1 MSRLHEIKM
10 HRLNRAVIPAAFNG
24 HGDRTGMKFRVF
36 ASLMLFAAMLC
47 CLGCSN
53 NNNTTTTQSVGDIFV
68 ATGGNTAVQA
78 YGVTLSSGA
87 LSANGQ
93 GVQTGTGVGSSPTAM
108 TISPDATTLVIAN
121 ESCSNTAKGC
131 LTLYTIA
138 GDGSLTAVTG
148 TVATSVAP
156 VALAFNPA
164 GTFLFVANQGDSTVS
179 AYSVS
184 GTTLTAVPG
193 SPFSTVTPGLTT
205 PTLPSGLAVSA
216 SGNFL
221 YVSNSLTYTVSM
233 FNIGSNGALVQS
245 TNGPYSVGTNP
256 GALGITPT
264 GAFLYVANFHDNNIS
279 ALSICDKVTTTCSN
293 PNSPDGG
300 LTPVSGS
307 PFSAGIGPS
316 AISTDA
322 TGLFLYVVDQTS
334 NQISQF
340 KISTGT
346 GALTA
351 LSPAAVSTG
360 TTPYGLT
367 VVTGTTL
374 VTATGG
380 TIEYLY
386 VTNNGSTTVSAY
398 SFDSTLG
405 VLNVLGQPTPTI
417 SGSPTGIAGR

>member
-1 MSRLHEIKM
+1 M
-10 HRLNRAVIPAAFNG
+10 
-24 HGDRTGMKFRVF
+24 TFRVF
-36 ASLMLFAAMLC
+36 ASLMLAATLC

-68 ATGGNTAVQA
+68 ATAGNTAVQA
-78 YGVTLSSGA
+78 YGVTLSTGA
-87 LSANGQ
+87 LSADGP
-93 GVQTGTGVGSSPTAM
+93 GIQTGTGVGSSPTTMA
-108 TISPDATTLVIAN
+108 ISPDSTTLVIAN
-121 ESCSNTAKGC
+121 STCGGTTAGC
-131 LTLYTIA
+131 LTLYSIG

-148 TVATSVAP
+148 TTATGTSP
-156 VALAFNPA
+156 VALTFNAA

-179 AYSVS
+179 AYAVS
-184 GTTLTAVPG
+184 GTTLTPVPG
-193 SPFSTVTPGLTT
+193 SPFTTVTPGVTT

-221 YVSNSLTYTVSM
+221 YVANSLTYTVSV
-233 FNIGSNGALVQS
+233 FNIASNGALTQS
-245 TNGPYSVGTNP
+245 TDGPYMVGTNP
-256 GALGITPT
+256 VALGVTPT
-264 GAFLYVANFHDNNIS
+264 GSFLYVSNFHDNNIS
-279 ALSICDKVTTTCSN
+279 ALAICDKVTTTCSN

-300 LTPVSGS
+300 LTPVPGA

-322 TGLFLYVVDQTS
+322 TGLFLYVVDKMS

-340 KISTGT
+340 KISSGT

-360 TTPYGLT
+360 TTPFGLT
-367 VVTGTTL
+367 VLTGTTL
-374 VTATGG
+374 ITATGG

-386 VTNNGSTTVSAY
+386 VTNNGSTTLSTY

-405 VLNVLGQPTPTI
+405 VLGVLGMPTPTI

>member
-1 MSRLHEIKM
+1 
-10 HRLNRAVIPAAFNG
+10 
-24 HGDRTGMKFRVF
+24 MKSRVF
-36 ASLMLFAAMLC
+36 ASLVLLAVTLC

-78 YGVTLSSGA
+78 YGVTLSTGA
-87 LSANGQ
+87 LSADGP
-93 GVQTGTGVGSSPTAM
+93 GIQTGTGVGSSPIAM
-108 TISPDATTLVIAN
+108 AISPDATTLVIAN
-121 ESCSNTAKGC
+121 STCSNTSLGC

-138 GDGSLTAVTG
+138 GDGSLTAATASTATG
-148 TVATSVAP
+148 TSP
-156 VALAFNPA
+156 VAITFNPA

-179 AYSVS
+179 AYAVS
-184 GTTLTAVPG
+184 GTTLTKVPG

-221 YVSNSLTYTVSM
+221 YVANSLTYTVSV
-233 FNIGSNGALVQS
+233 FNIASNGALTQS
-245 TNGPYSVGTNP
+245 TDGPYSVGTNP
-256 GALGITPT
+256 VALGVNPT

-279 ALSICDKVTTTCSN
+279 AFSMCDKVTTTCSN
-293 PNSPDGG
+293 PNAPDGG
-300 LTPVSGS
+300 LTPVTGS

-340 KISTGT
+340 RISTGT

-360 TTPYGLT
+360 TTPFGLT
-367 VVTGTTL
+367 VITGTTL
-374 VTATGG
+374 IAATGG

-386 VTNNGSTTVSAY
+386 VTNNGSTTVSTY

-405 VLNVLGQPTPTI
+405 ALGILGLPTPTI
-417 SGSPTGIAGR
+417 SGNPTGIAGR